1 MTISEGL
8 VGPKGMAN
16 AGPDGQQVNIPA
28 LLGVLMG
35 GRRVVAAAAYWIA
48 VEDMRMWRRKI
59 RAARFNAGSQCSLKL
74 GGNPGLLQ

>member
-16 AGPDGQQVNIPA
+16 AGPDGQQINISA

-35 GRRVVAAAAYWIA
+35 GRRVVCVAPYWIG
-48 VEDMRMWRRKI
+48 VRGVRTWRRKI
-59 RAARFNAGSQCSLKL
+59 RAALFDEEFKR
-74 GGNPGLLQ
+74 